1 MVFNIVKKQ
10 CSLVG
15 IKKNVS
21 PHTFRHSFASHLL
34 ARGADLLSI
43 QLLLGHENLT
53 TTEIYL
59 HLDKSKIKDILEEY
73 HPRAKN

>member
-1 MVFNIVKKQ
+1 
-10 CSLVG
+10 
-15 IKKNVS
+15 
-21 PHTFRHSFASHLL
+21 L

-59 HLDKSKIKDILEEY
+59 HIDKSKIKDILEEY